1 MIIPMKDTIPIEP
14 QKPLSVKI
22 FVDNIL
28 VKKVRIEHNEWTD
41 VQIDIPDF
49 TKDKI
54 TLTLTFS
61 RSWTPKEIGLNP
73 DTRELG
79 IRVGE
84 YRFID

>member
-1 MIIPMKDTIPIEP
+1 MKDTIPIEP
-14 QKPLSVKI
+14 EKPLSVKI
-22 FVDNIL
+22 FVDNLL
-28 VKKVRIEHNEWTD
+28 VKKVNIEHDKWTD